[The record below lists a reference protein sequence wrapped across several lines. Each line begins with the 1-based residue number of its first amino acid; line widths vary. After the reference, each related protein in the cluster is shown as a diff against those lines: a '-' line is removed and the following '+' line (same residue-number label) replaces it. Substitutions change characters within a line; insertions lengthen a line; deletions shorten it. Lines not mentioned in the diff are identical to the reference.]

1 MATVLPLLISKRD
14 TPKPLAA
21 MVDTSKFAGAVTV
34 ISVVRPVPGAV
45 NYCTN
50 GVTDALPKQAD
61 MLPIIPLAVINA
73 CAFANCILASSAIN
87 KVSFCKVVNKSVHFL
102 MLFFFKYFA
111 YSFKSKGG
119 IIVLSAGRILQYL
132 VSKCFLRINSGIYSK
147 WISINARRTY
157 QQLFFY
163 FQPCKSC
170 VDTNA

>member
-1 MATVLPLLISKRD
+1 MISVRD
-14 TPKPLAA
+14 SPKPLAA

-102 MLFFFKYFA
+102 MLFF
-111 YSFKSKGG
+111 
-119 IIVLSAGRILQYL
+119 LSILHILSNPRAELLFYQPEGF
-132 VSKCFLRINSGIYSK
+132 S
-147 WISINARRTY
+147 SI
-157 QQLFFY
+157 
-163 FQPCKSC
+163 
-170 VDTNA
+170 